1 LCDRPFGAGQLVYET
16 IFPFRARGGE
26 GRTGFSGGL
35 HPGGRN
41 LSERKERE
49 WESRLRQWLF
59 FIVEIYVWFINSFE
73 NQTIKPP
80 LSNKTP
86 KKISQKKTPSVE
98 NEFVTLLMKSR
109 AGSREQ
115 KVAASEAAKISKLIC
130 CGARANKGGKSS
142 PIILSIEC
150 R

>member
-1 LCDRPFGAGQLVYET
+1 V
-16 IFPFRARGGE
+16 
-26 GRTGFSGGL
+26 
-35 HPGGRN
+35 
-41 LSERKERE
+41 KERNGNGNPDCGNGCF
-49 WESRLRQWLF
+49 L
-59 FIVEIYVWFINSFE
+59 VVYVWFINSFE
-73 NQTIKPP
+73 NQTIKTP

-86 KKISQKKTPSVE
+86 KKISQKKTPFVE

-115 KVAASEAAKISKLIC
+115 KAAAEAAKISKLIC